1 MLLGVD
7 SAAILQTLLTHQRK
21 SPSKM
26 VNDLQEAAYFTT
38 GLHVFY
44 PVLQLHMGNRLS
56 YVLAKLRWQVSVI
69 TE

>member
-1 MLLGVD
+1 
-7 SAAILQTLLTHQRK
+7 
-21 SPSKM
+21 M

-69 TE
+69 TEWLGDIVLLILTLA